1 MITDARALRPSY
13 LPADLHHRDGKID
26 QLADALRPITDG
38 DIGEDAFIF
47 GPSGT
52 GKTTLAKYVVRKLEQ
67 EALDLRWGYVN
78 CMSGSSK
85 NDVLHGLVRDAGLG
99 ADLRKEGTSTT
110 KFLDRL
116 REFDDQVVAI
126 LDEVD
131 VLEDESTLHSLYD
144 LPNLTLVLITIDE
157 DDLFAHFDGRL
168 RSRFMGSEMVRLERY
183 RHEELCDILRARIK
197 AGLAPGVIDER
208 TVEYIADIAAGDAR
222 VGIAILRRATKRIM
236 NEDESW
242 ISLDVVDS
250 VQDEARE
257 EIHQHHVDD
266 LGTHKRLLYEI
277 VEAAGE
283 IGVTELHETYEQR
296 APEPKAKSTRRRYL
310 ASLES
315 KYNLIASSGNGKG
328 KSYTVPDF

>member
-1 MITDARALRPSY
+1 MITDARALRSSY
-13 LPADLHHRDGKID
+13 LPADLHHRDGKIN

-47 GPSGT
+47 GPSGA
-52 GKTTLAKYVVRKLEQ
+52 GKTTLAKYVVRKLER

-78 CMSGSSK
+78 CMSDSSK
-85 NDVLHGLVRDAGLG
+85 SDVLHRLVRDSGLG
-99 ADLRKEGTSTT
+99 ADLQKEGTPTSA
-110 KFLDRL
+110 FLDRL
-116 REFDDQVVAI
+116 REFDDQIVAI

-157 DDLFAHFDGRL
+157 DDLFAYFDGRL
-168 RSRFMGSEMVRLERY
+168 RSRFMGSEMIRLEKY

-222 VGIAILRRATKRIM
+222 IGIGILRRATKRVKG
-236 NEDESW
+236 EDESW
-242 ISLDVVDS
+242 ITFDVVDS
-250 VQDEARE
+250 VLDEVLE
-257 EIHQHHVDD
+257 EIHQQHVDD

-277 VEAAGE
+277 IKAAGE
-283 IGVTELHETYEQR
+283 IGVSELHRTYEQR
-296 APEPKAKSTRRRYL
+296 APKVKSTSTRRRYL
-310 ASLES
+310 SSLES
-315 KYNLIASSGNGKG
+315 KYDLITSNGKGKG
-328 KSYTVPDF
+328 KSYAVPDF